1 MLNTRVDRWVGD
13 KTAKQLA
20 PLGIA
25 TVGDLLRHVPRHW
38 MTGTDN
44 SVLADLEVGEHV
56 AVAAEVDDV
65 ELISDPGKERLRAF
79 ITDGSDRVELT
90 FFARGRAPLKLLTWW
105 QSHLKPGQRGI
116 FAGKVGAFRDKLQ
129 LTNPDYVILDAE
141 GQIIAG
147 AKRNEL
153 MGKLTQGDGLFGM
166 YPQTSGFKTWEIAQT
181 ILFVL
186 PQLEL
191 ADPWPEW
198 VREQAGVIGL
208 LDAFQAIHR
217 PTSRDEIEAGLD
229 RIRFDEAFR
238 AQLTMAHRRAEVE
251 HFGAIPRRAE
261 PGGLLEQ
268 FDAQLPFALTD
279 GQRGISDEIMTDLAR
294 DRPMQRL
301 LQGEV
306 GSGKTVVALRAMVAT
321 VEAGGQAV
329 LMAPTEVLA
338 TQHLATVT
346 TLLGPL
352 ADSND
357 LLSELNPDAPDRQ
370 VRVELLTG
378 SMTAA
383 ERRAAHARIDSGEV
397 DIIIGTHAVLA
408 TDLMFHD
415 LGLVVVDEQHRFGV
429 EQRAALAER
438 SFHHPHML
446 VMTATP
452 IPRTVAM
459 TIFGDLTVST
469 LREIPAGRSE
479 VATVVVDEQANPA
492 WVDRAWARVG
502 EEVAAGRQGFIV
514 CPRVNATDADHGRS
528 VVELHATLTRPG
540 GPLADLRVEIV
551 HGQLPA
557 KVKDDTMARFAA
569 GEIDVIVATTVIE
582 VGVDVPNASIMVV
595 TDADRFGIS
604 QLHQL
609 RGRIG
614 RGAHPG
620 TCLLFTTVEWD
631 TPARARLD
639 AVAQSRDGFAL
650 AEVDLAQR
658 REGDVLGASQA
669 GGRSTLRLI
678 RVLDHIDIIERAQAV
693 AAEALVRDPELVT
706 PGFADAITE
715 TEMIAHEDLIARN

>member
-1 MLNTRVDRWVGD
+1 MLNARVDRLVGD
-13 KTAKQLA
+13 KTAKRLA
-20 PLGIA
+20 PLGIV
-25 TVGDLLRHVPRHW
+25 TVGDLMRHVPLHW
-38 MTGTDN
+38 MSGTDN
-44 SVLADLEVGEHV
+44 SRLADLTVGEYA
-56 AVAAEVDDV
+56 AVAAEVDDA
-65 ELISDPGKERLRAF
+65 ELIADRGKERLRVL
-79 ITDGSDRVELT
+79 ITDGTDRVELT
-90 FFARGRAPLKLLTWW
+90 FFARGRAPMKLLSWW

-129 LTNPDYVILDAE
+129 LTNPDYVILDE
-141 GQIIAG
+141 GGQIIGG

-153 MGKLTQGDGLFGM
+153 MGKLTQAGGLFGM

-191 ADPWPEW
+191 ADPWPDW

-208 LDAFQAIHR
+208 MDAFQSIHR
-217 PTSRDEIEAGLD
+217 PRNREEVEAGLD

-238 AQLTMAHRRAEVE
+238 AQLTMAHRRAELE
-251 HFGAIPRRAE
+251 HFGAVPRRVG

-268 FDAQLPFALTD
+268 FDAQLPFGLTD
-279 GQRGISDEIMTDLAR
+279 GQQAITDEILTDMDR

-338 TQHLATVT
+338 SQHLNTVT
-346 TLLGPL
+346 SLLGSL

-357 LLSELNPDAPDRQ
+357 LLSELNPDAPERT

-383 ERRAAHARIDSGEV
+383 QRRAAHARIDAGEA
-397 DIIIGTHAVLA
+397 DIIIGTHAVLS

-459 TIFGDLTVST
+459 TVFGDLTVST
-469 LREIPAGRSE
+469 LREIPAGRSD
-479 VATVVVDEQANPA
+479 VTTVVVDEAATPA

-502 EEVAAGRQGFIV
+502 EEVAQGRQAFIV
-514 CPRVNATDADHGRS
+514 CPRVNPTDGDDGRS
-528 VVELHATLTRPG
+528 VIELHAQLTGPR

-557 KVKDDTMARFAA
+557 KDKDETMARFAA
-569 GEIDVIVATTVIE
+569 GEVDVIVATTVIE
-582 VGVDVPNASIMVV
+582 VGVDVPNASMMVV

-614 RGAHPG
+614 RGEHAG
-620 TCLLFTTVEWD
+620 TCLLFTTAEPHS
-631 TPARARLD
+631 PARARLD
-639 AVAQSRDGFAL
+639 AVARSRDGFAL

-658 REGDVLGASQA
+658 REGDVLGASQS

-678 RVLDHIDIIERAQAV
+678 RVLDHIDIIERAQQV
-693 AAEALVRDPELVT
+693 AATAIERDPELST
-706 PGFADAITE
+706 PGFVDAVTE
-715 TEMIAHEDLIARN
+715 IEMVAQEDLIDRN